1 MELIAQ
7 DDDDEDDESDDD
19 GDDEDGDQRA
29 SQSLSSPALP
39 QSPAAVFGSVSIISG
54 AASSPFVQR
63 SQTNKQTA
71 AAFPLSEPPPLL
83 LAPMGPPPPLAV
95 MAGWGGETGTL
106 CGADKRNY
114 GRARQQGPRGT
125 HSESPS
131 PKTHTIGIC
140 VCLCVAL
147 SDGHMT
153 AAVDSL

>member
-1 MELIAQ
+1 MELLAHG
-7 DDDDEDDESDDD
+7 DDDEDDESDES
-19 GDDEDGDQRA
+19 DDEDDGQRA

-39 QSPAAVFGSVSIISG
+39 QSPAAVFGSVSIISN

-71 AAFPLSEPPPLL
+71 AAFPLSAPPPLR
-83 LAPMGPPPPLAV
+83 LAPMGPPPPLAA
-95 MAGWGGETGTL
+95 MEGLGGGMGTL

-131 PKTHTIGIC
+131 PKTESVC
-140 VCLCVAL
+140 VFVCSSV
-147 SDGHMT
+147 
-153 AAVDSL
+153 